1 MLHVENLVL
10 ASGSATQATYMP
22 SPSSPKHHAAAST
35 RLIEMSFRAV
45 ELDGRNLWR
54 EPEDVAVGQLA
65 EAIRL
70 ADLRGKPELKINNIT
85 PWIAVGNL
93 ESRQIPIIQ
102 KKIEHRLASACKQI
116 RRPVPDS
123 RLDLTHGVYGIRC
136 YLGRTKPT
144 DHVHDEDLLSDSR

>member
-1 MLHVENLVL
+1 
-10 ASGSATQATYMP
+10 
-22 SPSSPKHHAAAST
+22 
-35 RLIEMSFRAV
+35 
-45 ELDGRNLWR
+45 
-54 EPEDVAVGQLA
+54 
-65 EAIRL
+65 
-70 ADLRGKPELKINNIT
+70 LKINNIT

-144 DHVHDEDLLSDSR
+144 DHVYDEDLLSDSR